1 LATHT
6 GQEGYVVIGATLN
19 ASNSIGE
26 LKSWSVT
33 ETAATIDTTNLI
45 ATATTHALGQTSW
58 SGNATAFL
66 DETDSPQDL
75 VLVGSSLT
83 ITFAFEGFTSGDD
96 YMQGTATVT
105 SRGESASVGGMA
117 EINFDFTGTGALT
130 RTTIA

>member
-1 LATHT
+1 
-6 GQEGYVVIGATLN
+6 
-19 ASNSIGE
+19 

-66 DETDSPQDL
+66 DETDTEQDA
-75 VLVGSSLT
+75 LT
-83 ITFAFEGFTSGDD
+83 IGASVTVTFAFEGAASGDD

-117 EINFDFTGTGALT
+117 EINFDFTGSGALT
-130 RTTIA
+130 RATVA